1 MRPLF
6 RFIAAIM
13 ALGLIGAHTGTLLAL
28 LAGAG
33 WPAELFSHFPVQYA
47 IAQIVGIGFFLV
59 FRPRWF
65 GLAGLPLLALN
76 LWLLLPYYAFWQAAA
91 ASTGNEPSL
100 RLMTL
105 NLNAGNSRAGLV
117 VQAIEAEDP
126 DLVVLIEVTPEWWQ
140 ALTAELQQRYPY
152 RASESDAGVFGIALF
167 SRLPFASHDIYHF
180 GTYGRPAIAAQ
191 VCPGNS
197 SSSAQSAEATEC
209 LHLLA
214 IHPDPPITRAM
225 AQSRDAQ
232 FEEVG
237 EYLRDVPGP
246 RRIVIGDMN
255 VTPWSPVL
263 RNFMDQNALRD
274 SALGRGVHPTW
285 FSHSLLFGIP
295 IDHILHSDGV
305 VVLDRRIGPAVGSDH
320 FPLTADIALAPD
332 E

>member
-1 MRPLF
+1 MRPLI
-6 RFIAAIM
+6 RFIAGIM

-47 IAQIVGIGFFLV
+47 IAQIVGIAFFLV

-65 GLAGLPLLALN
+65 GLVSMPLLALN
-76 LWLLLPYYAFWQAAA
+76 LWLLLPYYAFWQSSAAA
-91 ASTGNEPSL
+91 AATGNGSL

-105 NLNAGNSRAGLV
+105 NLNANNTRADQV
-117 VQAIEAEDP
+117 VQAIKAENP

-140 ALTAELQQRYPY
+140 ALSAEFQQHYPY
-152 RASESDAGVFGIALF
+152 RAREIDAGVFGIALL

-191 VCPGNS
+191 ICPPP
-197 SSSAQSAEATEC
+197 AQSGAETRC

-214 IHPDPPITRAM
+214 IHPDPPITRSM
-225 AQSRDAQ
+225 AASRDAQ

-237 EYLRDVPGP
+237 GYLRDVREP
-246 RRIVIGDMN
+246 RRIVMGDMN
-255 VTPWSPVL
+255 ATPWSPVM
-263 RNFMDQNALRD
+263 RNFLDQNDLRD
-274 SALGRGVHPTW
+274 SALGHGVHPTW
-285 FSHSLLFGIP
+285 FSHWLPFGIP
-295 IDHILHSDGV
+295 IDHILHGDGV
-305 VVLDRRIGPAVGSDH
+305 IILDRRVGPDVGSDH
-320 FPLTADIALAPD
+320 FPLTADIALAPV

>member
-6 RFIAAIM
+6 RFVAGLM

-47 IAQIVGIGFFLV
+47 IAQIAGIGFFLI

-65 GLAGLPLLALN
+65 GLVGLPLLALN
-76 LWLLLPYYAFWQAAA
+76 LWLVLPYYAFWQGGTAA
-91 ASTGNEPSL
+91 ASTGNEPAL

-105 NLNAGNSRAGLV
+105 NLNANNSRMDLV
-117 VQAIEAEDP
+117 VPAIEAEDP
-126 DLVVLIEVTPEWWQ
+126 DLLVLIEVTPQLWQ
-140 ALTAELQQRYPY
+140 ALPAEFQQRYPY
-152 RASESDAGVFGIALF
+152 RASEVDAGVFGIALL

-191 VCPGNS
+191 ICLP
-197 SSSAQSAEATEC
+197 SAQPGAELRC

-214 IHPDPPITRAM
+214 IHPDPPITRTM

-237 EYLRDVPGP
+237 GYLGDVKVPWQ
-246 RRIVIGDMN
+246 IVMGDMN
-255 VTPWSPVL
+255 ATPWSPVL

-285 FSHSLLFGIP
+285 FSHSLLFGLP
-295 IDHILHSDGV
+295 IDQILHSDGV
-305 VVLDRRIGPAVGSDH
+305 IILDRRVGPDVGSDH
-320 FPLTADIALAPD
+320 FPLAADIALVPA

>member
-1 MRPLF
+1 
-6 RFIAAIM
+6 M
-13 ALGLIGAHTGTLLAL
+13 ALGVIGAHTGTLLAL

-105 NLNAGNSRAGLV
+105 NLHANNTRADLV

-126 DLVVLIEVTPEWWQ
+126 DLVVLIEVTPEWWR

-152 RASESDAGVFGIALF
+152 HASERDAGVFGIALF

-191 VCPGNS
+191 ICPP
-197 SSSAQSAEATEC
+197 SAQSGTVPEC

-214 IHPDPPITRAM
+214 IHPDPPITRSM

-237 EYLRDVPGP
+237 EYLRDVKMPQ
-246 RRIVIGDMN
+246 RIVMGDMN
-255 VTPWSPVL
+255 ATPWSPVL
-263 RNFMDQNALRD
+263 RNFMDQNALQD
-274 SALGRGVHPTW
+274 SALGRGVHSTW

-305 VVLDRRIGPAVGSDH
+305 GILDRRVGPDVGSDH
-320 FPLTADIALAPD
+320 FPLTADIALAPG